1 MVDSWWT
8 FGRQN
13 LLACEIHH
21 LHYSTDE
28 IRCKSTKPLQCPYK
42 YPTKSLHFLYWHLAG
57 GVAFSKYNFE
67 KFKGL
72 GMFPNKK
79 LGKVGPRFH
88 CLQSSKCIYVYTA
101 CQYCFWILWSR
112 GVTRLCFLRIGKYRL
127 NLLERNIC
135 ICYNSYVHKI
145 MCS

>member
-72 GMFPNKK
+72 GIIPTSNLAKW
-79 LGKVGPRFH
+79 GPGSTACKVVN
-88 CLQSSKCIYVYTA
+88 VYTFTLLA
-101 CQYCFWILWSR
+101 NLQNL
-112 GVTRLCFLRIGKYRL
+112 YRFA
-127 NLLERNIC
+127 LLAKLVLFRFC
-135 ICYNSYVHKI
+135 IAHYK
-145 MCS
+145 